1 MNVAIVGATGNVGRK
16 TLEVL
21 EKKNLPIKELYLVA
35 SPRSVGQK
43 VLFKSKEHEVFNLET
58 FDFSKV
64 QITFFAAG
72 GKISENFAEKA
83 AKHSIVIDNSSFFRM
98 DPEVPLIVPQVNAEA
113 IKTMKKTTLTIIL
126 TSILAFSVSFGQERP
141 RLVKLIVAKAIK
153 EKVSSGDILRL
164 DRPELSDEAK
174 DQLSELKGKKDALRA
189 ELKENISKLGEGAT
203 KEEIK
208 EATQAF
214 KQANQ
219 DRFDEIKESHE
230 AIELINF

>member
-1 MNVAIVGATGNVGRK
+1 
-16 TLEVL
+16 
-21 EKKNLPIKELYLVA
+21 
-35 SPRSVGQK
+35 
-43 VLFKSKEHEVFNLET
+43 
-58 FDFSKV
+58 
-64 QITFFAAG
+64 
-72 GKISENFAEKA
+72 
-83 AKHSIVIDNSSFFRM
+83 
-98 DPEVPLIVPQVNAEA
+98 
-113 IKTMKKTTLTIIL
+113 MKKTTLTIIL

-141 RLVKLIVAKAIK
+141 RLAKLIVAKAIK
-153 EKVSSGDILRL
+153 EKVSSGDIVRK

-174 DQLSELKGKKDALRA
+174 DQLGELKGKKEALRA

-230 AIELINF
+230 ALREEIKEARPHRQERPQLNMSDELKAKVVALKEKREEMKIQEKLFVKILRMQALKKRQVIIAEYKETNRAKHQQIKENAQALKEEIRENVETEATRTSDL

>member
-1 MNVAIVGATGNVGRK
+1 
-16 TLEVL
+16 
-21 EKKNLPIKELYLVA
+21 
-35 SPRSVGQK
+35 
-43 VLFKSKEHEVFNLET
+43 
-58 FDFSKV
+58 
-64 QITFFAAG
+64 
-72 GKISENFAEKA
+72 
-83 AKHSIVIDNSSFFRM
+83 
-98 DPEVPLIVPQVNAEA
+98 
-113 IKTMKKTTLTIIL
+113 MKKTTLTIIL

-141 RLVKLIVAKAIK
+141 GLVKLIVATAIK
-153 EKVSSGDILRL
+153 ENVSAGDILRL
-164 DRPELSDEAK
+164 DRPELSEEAK

-230 AIELINF
+230 AIDEKIKEARPHRQDRPQINMSDELKAKVEDIKAKRNELQEAKKALQSKLKDSTAEEREVLIAEFKETNKAKHQEIKENTKAVKEEIRENVETEATRSSDL

>member
-1 MNVAIVGATGNVGRK
+1 
-16 TLEVL
+16 
-21 EKKNLPIKELYLVA
+21 
-35 SPRSVGQK
+35 
-43 VLFKSKEHEVFNLET
+43 
-58 FDFSKV
+58 
-64 QITFFAAG
+64 
-72 GKISENFAEKA
+72 
-83 AKHSIVIDNSSFFRM
+83 
-98 DPEVPLIVPQVNAEA
+98 
-113 IKTMKKTTLTIIL
+113 MKKTTLTIIL

-141 RLVKLIVAKAIK
+141 RPAKLIVAKAIK
-153 EKVSSGDILRL
+153 EKVSSGDIVRK

-174 DQLSELKGKKDALRA
+174 DQLGELKGKKEALRA

-230 AIELINF
+230 SIREEIKEARPHRQERPQLSMSYELKSKVVALKEKRQEMKSSRKALREDLKNASTEEKQVIIAEYKESNRAKHQEIKENAKALKEEIRENVETEATRTSDL

>member
-1 MNVAIVGATGNVGRK
+1 
-16 TLEVL
+16 
-21 EKKNLPIKELYLVA
+21 
-35 SPRSVGQK
+35 
-43 VLFKSKEHEVFNLET
+43 
-58 FDFSKV
+58 
-64 QITFFAAG
+64 
-72 GKISENFAEKA
+72 
-83 AKHSIVIDNSSFFRM
+83 
-98 DPEVPLIVPQVNAEA
+98 
-113 IKTMKKTTLTIIL
+113 MKKTTLTIIL

-141 RLVKLIVAKAIK
+141 RPAKLIVAKAIK
-153 EKVSSGDILRL
+153 EKVSSGDIVRK

-174 DQLSELKGKKDALRA
+174 DQLGELKGKKEALRA

-230 AIELINF
+230 SIREEIKEARPHRQERPQINMSNELKAKVEDIKAKRNELQEAKKALQVNLKDSTAEEREVLIAEFKETNKAKHQEIKENTKAVKEEIRENVENEATRTSDL

>member
-1 MNVAIVGATGNVGRK
+1 
-16 TLEVL
+16 
-21 EKKNLPIKELYLVA
+21 
-35 SPRSVGQK
+35 
-43 VLFKSKEHEVFNLET
+43 
-58 FDFSKV
+58 
-64 QITFFAAG
+64 
-72 GKISENFAEKA
+72 
-83 AKHSIVIDNSSFFRM
+83 
-98 DPEVPLIVPQVNAEA
+98 
-113 IKTMKKTTLTIIL
+113 MKKTTLTIIL

-153 EKVSSGDILRL
+153 EKVSSGDIVRK

-230 AIELINF
+230 TIREKIKEARPHRQDRPQINMSDELKAKVEDIKAKRNELQEAKKALQSKLKDSTAEESEVLIAEFKETNKAKHQEIKENTKAVKEEIRENVETEATRSSDL

>member
-1 MNVAIVGATGNVGRK
+1 
-16 TLEVL
+16 
-21 EKKNLPIKELYLVA
+21 
-35 SPRSVGQK
+35 
-43 VLFKSKEHEVFNLET
+43 
-58 FDFSKV
+58 
-64 QITFFAAG
+64 
-72 GKISENFAEKA
+72 
-83 AKHSIVIDNSSFFRM
+83 
-98 DPEVPLIVPQVNAEA
+98 
-113 IKTMKKTTLTIIL
+113 MKKTTLTIIL

-153 EKVSSGDILRL
+153 EKVSSGDIVRL

-230 AIELINF
+230 TIREKIKEARPHRQDRPQINMSDELKAKVEDIKAKRNELQEAKKALQSKLKDSTAEEREVLIAEFKETNKAKHQEIKENTKALKEEIRENVETEATRSSDL

>member
-1 MNVAIVGATGNVGRK
+1 
-16 TLEVL
+16 
-21 EKKNLPIKELYLVA
+21 
-35 SPRSVGQK
+35 
-43 VLFKSKEHEVFNLET
+43 
-58 FDFSKV
+58 
-64 QITFFAAG
+64 
-72 GKISENFAEKA
+72 
-83 AKHSIVIDNSSFFRM
+83 
-98 DPEVPLIVPQVNAEA
+98 
-113 IKTMKKTTLTIIL
+113 MKKTTLTIIL

-153 EKVSSGDILRL
+153 EKVSSGDIVRL
-164 DRPELSDEAK
+164 DRPEISDEAK

-230 AIELINF
+230 TIREKIKEARPHRQDRPQINMSDELKAKVEDIKAKRNELQEAKKALQSKLKDSTAEEREVLIAEFKETNKAKHQEIKENTKAVKEEIRENVETEATRSSDL

>member
-1 MNVAIVGATGNVGRK
+1 
-16 TLEVL
+16 
-21 EKKNLPIKELYLVA
+21 
-35 SPRSVGQK
+35 
-43 VLFKSKEHEVFNLET
+43 
-58 FDFSKV
+58 
-64 QITFFAAG
+64 
-72 GKISENFAEKA
+72 
-83 AKHSIVIDNSSFFRM
+83 
-98 DPEVPLIVPQVNAEA
+98 
-113 IKTMKKTTLTIIL
+113 MKKTTLTIIL

-141 RLVKLIVAKAIK
+141 GLVKLIVATAIK

-174 DQLSELKGKKDALRA
+174 DQLSELKGKKDALRT

-219 DRFDEIKESHE
+219 DSFDEIKESHE
-230 AIELINF
+230 TIREKIKEARPHRQDRPQINMSDELKAKVEDIKAKRNELQEAKKALQSKLKDSTAEEREVLIAEFKETNKAKHQEIKENTKALKEEIRENVETEATRSSDL